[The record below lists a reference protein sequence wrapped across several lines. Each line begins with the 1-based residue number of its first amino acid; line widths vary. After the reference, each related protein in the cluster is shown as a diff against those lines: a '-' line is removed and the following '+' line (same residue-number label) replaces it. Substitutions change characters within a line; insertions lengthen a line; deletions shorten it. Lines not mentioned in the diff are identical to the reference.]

1 MSHVIRNGGVVHH
14 RIWPAVVGVLLITL
28 SGCDYWPPA
37 LQTQIEQLK
46 ADLQTI
52 TAERAR
58 LEQQVITLTRARD
71 ELQTQVDHLSRV
83 NKERASTIGDLERA
97 LKSARD
103 QKVAPVKAAAK
114 PVLKPVAK
122 KPLGKTT
129 HATNT
134 KKSTRPTTKKKAED
148 HSVYYKT
155 IR

>member
-1 MSHVIRNGGVVHH
+1 MSHVIRGGGPVRH
-14 RIWPAVVGVLLITL
+14 RIWPAVVGALLITL

-58 LEQQVITLTRARD
+58 MEQQVVTLTRARD
-71 ELQTQVDHLSRV
+71 ELQIQVDQLSRV

-97 LKSARD
+97 LKASRD
-103 QKVAPVKAAAK
+103 HKAAPVKAAAK
-114 PVLKPVAK
+114 PLLKPVAK
-122 KPLGKTT
+122 KPVGKTT
-129 HATNT
+129 HATGA

>member
-1 MSHVIRNGGVVHH
+1 MVHVIRGGGLVRH
-14 RIWPAVVGVLLITL
+14 RMWPALAGLLLITL
-28 SGCDYWPPA
+28 AGCDYWPPA

-58 LEQQVITLTRARD
+58 LEQQVLTLTRARD

-83 NKERASTIGDLERA
+83 NKERATTIGELERS

-103 QKVAPVKAAAK
+103 HKAAPVKAAAK
-114 PVLKPVAK
+114 PALKPVAK
-122 KPLGKTT
+122 KSVGKTT
-129 HATNT
+129 PTSST
-134 KKSTRPTTKKKAED
+134 KKSARPTTKKKAED